1 MEPYFWLFV
10 WTYLLSVLPGHFQFG
25 CWFIPGITLL
35 ILFLDALLPSLSRT
49 VATTF
54 ARFLRRRYTTRFRA
68 TRHYYLMRA
77 VRTRTAHSRTTLAL
91 RRRCRREGLTTSP
104 TPTEPWHTMHLPT
117 CTFDYGPFPTVTL
130 RTLQCAPFLVPT
142 RSHNRASTFY
152 TAATTLDYKS
162 LSTLARNYNCPS
174 TYTVEE
180 QPLDYLPIVIDTG
193 ASVTITPNPKDFTD
207 GIQKTPL
214 ADLKGINGTTEVTG
228 EGIIEWEIF
237 DAEGVVRSIYTRAY
251 YVPTANIRL
260 FFSPQSYFQ
269 EMALGLGEMT
279 TDRTKA
285 VLKLHDGTPL
295 IFPYNRTMNLPLML
309 PTGHRH
315 SGEPSRCETRT
326 VGLTRE
332 DVRSFNDNSERAW
345 LSVADE
351 MNQNLTTV
359 QKELLLLHWKLGHCN
374 FQWVQALAATP

>member
-1 MEPYFWLFV
+1 
-10 WTYLLSVLPGHFQFG
+10 
-25 CWFIPGITLL
+25 
-35 ILFLDALLPSLSRT
+35 
-49 VATTF
+49 
-54 ARFLRRRYTTRFRA
+54 
-68 TRHYYLMRA
+68 
-77 VRTRTAHSRTTLAL
+77 
-91 RRRCRREGLTTSP
+91 
-104 TPTEPWHTMHLPT
+104 
-117 CTFDYGPFPTVTL
+117 
-130 RTLQCAPFLVPT
+130 
-142 RSHNRASTFY
+142 
-152 TAATTLDYKS
+152 
-162 LSTLARNYNCPS
+162 
-174 TYTVEE
+174 
-180 QPLDYLPIVIDTG
+180 
-193 ASVTITPNPKDFTD
+193 
-207 GIQKTPL
+207 
-214 ADLKGINGTTEVTG
+214 
-228 EGIIEWEIF
+228 
-237 DAEGVVRSIYTRAY
+237 
-251 YVPTANIRL
+251 
-260 FFSPQSYFQ
+260 
-269 EMALGLGEMT
+269 MALGLGEMT